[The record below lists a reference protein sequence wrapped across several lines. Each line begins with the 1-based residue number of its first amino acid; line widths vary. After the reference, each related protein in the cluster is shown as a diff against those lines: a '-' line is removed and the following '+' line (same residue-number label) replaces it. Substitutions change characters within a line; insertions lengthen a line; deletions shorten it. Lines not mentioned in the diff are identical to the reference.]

1 MTGRSMHEP
10 SVQTGRV
17 ATRCSDALTVLLR
30 LDQRAVPDIK
40 TLAQY

>member
-1 MTGRSMHEP
+1 MTGRSMHES

-17 ATRCSDALTVLLR
+17 ATRCSDTLIVLLR
-30 LDQRAVPDIK
+30 LDQRDVPDIG